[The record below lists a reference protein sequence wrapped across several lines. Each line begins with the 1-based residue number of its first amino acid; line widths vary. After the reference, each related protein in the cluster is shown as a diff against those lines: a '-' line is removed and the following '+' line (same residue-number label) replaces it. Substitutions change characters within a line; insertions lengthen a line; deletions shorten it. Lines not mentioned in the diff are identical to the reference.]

1 MPTASSRPFRSQ
13 LLHYLPAYR
22 VLICK
27 ECRYAIQPSGISRH
41 LKELHHIY
49 RSDRQELMEYV
60 QSLDLADPGDVVLP
74 EPHEAPV
81 PFLPTESGLVCGVDG
96 CGHLCI
102 TFKRMKNHWATVHRG
117 VTADGAQWR
126 PVRLQTF
133 FRGNQLRYFI
143 VCESSTPT
151 SEAKRSSD
159 LDSAISPIETEPGDD
174 TDYSNW
180 SPADLELLE
189 NFRTSALLDICE
201 SLEFKGLWQT
211 IIPQLACHHSFL
223 KHGVLACSAL
233 HLAYCRPSER
243 RRYQLMA
250 ACHQSI
256 ALPEFRIAIA
266 KPTEENCNALI
277 AFSQLLLINCFAA
290 EDPDENLLL
299 VGGKHESGLPDW
311 LQIIRGS
318 CTIFSSVWEFV
329 KEGPLAPL
337 FEERNLRM
345 LNEPLLM
352 SQNPEHARQLHRL
365 IHLTNF
371 GNSSSSSVA
380 EKFSQGYVSSLPG
393 ALLELSV
400 AFSKALVAR
409 ERGFFTVSTAL
420 HIWPAR
426 VSQGYLDLLKERD
439 PAALVVLAHYCI
451 LLKPLESNWYMSGFR
466 ERLLT
471 RIYNQLDEEWRP
483 RLQWPLEEI
492 GLDFDSPP

>member
-1 MPTASSRPFRSQ
+1 
-13 LLHYLPAYR
+13 
-22 VLICK
+22 
-27 ECRYAIQPSGISRH
+27 
-41 LKELHHIY
+41 
-49 RSDRQELMEYV
+49 MEYV

-117 VTADGAQWR
+117 IIADEAQSR
-126 PVRLQTF
+126 QVHLQTF
-133 FRGNQLRYFI
+133 FRGNQLRYFM
-143 VCESSTPT
+143 VCGSSTPT
-151 SEAKRSSD
+151 SEAERSSD
-159 LDSAISPIETEPGDD
+159 LVSAISPIGTDPGDN
-174 TDYSNW
+174 TGYSNW
-180 SPADLELLE
+180 SPHDLELLE

-201 SLEFKGLWQT
+201 NLEYRGMWQT
-211 IIPQLACHHSFL
+211 TIPQLACHHSFL
-223 KHGVLACSAL
+223 KHGILACSAL
-233 HLAYCRPSER
+233 HLAYRRPLER

-256 ALPEFRIAIA
+256 ALPEFRLTIA
-266 KPTEENCNALI
+266 KPTKENCTALI
-277 AFSQLLLINCFAA
+277 AFSQLLIIHCFAA

-318 CTIFSSVWEFV
+318 CTIFSPIWEFV
-329 KEGPLAPL
+329 RDGPHAPL

-345 LNEPLLM
+345 LNEPLPPVL
-352 SQNPEHARQLHRL
+352 QNPEHARQLYRL
-365 IHLTNF
+365 IYLTDF

-380 EKFSQGYVSSLPG
+380 EKVSQGYVSSLPG

-400 AFSKALVAR
+400 AFSKAQVAM

-471 RIYNQLDEEWRP
+471 RIYNQLDEEWRQ
-483 RLQWPLEEI
+483 RLQWPLEDV
-492 GLDFDSPP
+492 GLDLGSPP